1 MLLSTNSIG
10 QYDWPYGD
18 TVISE
23 IYCLGD
29 VIVTNTDSEILFL
42 SITGQVLSRNS
53 SLSLSR
59 FSPNTPTTL
68 IPQMFQG
75 KAENT
80 VYVCLQD
87 NLRNN
92 YILRYILDGSF
103 LMSQVIANGSELQLA
118 KGTDNFGD
126 LILNTIS
133 KLAFSKSRG

>member
-1 MLLSTNSIG
+1 
-10 QYDWPYGD
+10 
-18 TVISE
+18 
-23 IYCLGD
+23 
-29 VIVTNTDSEILFL
+29 
-42 SITGQVLSRNS
+42 
-53 SLSLSR
+53 
-59 FSPNTPTTL
+59 
-68 IPQMFQG
+68 MFQG